1 MTLVE
6 LRNITVDE
14 VEASLEL
21 AMYAFQF
28 KLSEN
33 ELEQSK
39 ARVKL
44 DEVWGVFDEDQLI
57 AQLTLLPLH
66 AYIGGKPM
74 AMGGIA
80 GVSTWPEHRRQGA
93 VAQLMV
99 HALKQMRDNGQ
110 TISFLT
116 PFDFQFYRRYG
127 WEMYVEYKAY
137 TIETSLLPPRCQVG
151 GTIKRYNELDQS
163 LVDRIAP
170 VYENYA
176 SGYNGTLVRSGGW
189 WFQSIFKRNQ
199 GQVAVYTNAEDQIT
213 GYLFYKIE
221 NREFI
226 VHEMVYLNPDARQGL
241 WNFISN
247 HDSMIERVQLKAP
260 SDDSLSYL
268 LSNPRF
274 EQKLIP
280 YFMGR
285 IVDVESFLTNY
296 PFASAVEH
304 GKLTIAITDEYAPW
318 NEGVYQI
325 EFNENGHAV
334 TKYNQPNAD
343 EAQISCSIQ
352 SLSAMMIGFKR
363 PLELAQLLQLQGDP
377 QAIHFLEAR
386 IPTKTTYLMDFF

>member
-1 MTLVE
+1 ME
-6 LRNITVDE
+6 LRNITADE

-28 KLSEN
+28 KLDEN
-33 ELEQSK
+33 ELEQAK
-39 ARVKL
+39 ARVNVE
-44 DEVWGVFDEDQLI
+44 EVWGVFEEGQLI
-57 AQLTLLPLH
+57 AQLTLLPLQT
-66 AYIGGKPM
+66 YIGGKSL

-99 HALKQMRDNGQ
+99 HSLKHMRNQGQ

-116 PFDFQFYRRYG
+116 PFAFQFYRRYG

-137 TIETSLLPPRCQVG
+137 TIETELLPPRSPVD
-151 GTIKRYNELDQS
+151 GTVKRYSELNQS

-170 VYENYA
+170 VYERYA
-176 SGYNGTLVRSGGW
+176 SRYNGTLARSGDW

-199 GQVAVYTNAEDQIT
+199 GYVAVYTDAENQIT
-213 GYLFYKIE
+213 GYLFYKID

-226 VHEMVYLNPDARQGL
+226 VHEMVYLTPEARQGL

-285 IVDVESFLTNY
+285 IVDVESFLTTY
-296 PFASAVEH
+296 PFAPTVEQ
-304 GKLTIAITDEYAPW
+304 GNVTIAVTDEYAPW

-334 TKYNQPNAD
+334 TKYNQPNAV

-363 PLELAQLLQLQGDP
+363 PLELRELMQLQGDH
-377 QAIHFLEAR
+377 QAIQFLEAC
-386 IPTKTTYLMDFF
+386 ISAKTTYLMDFF